1 MERGGCLE
9 GARSASTGGCAGTRP
24 REAASRR
31 EGEGGSR
38 MTTSTAPARPSSE
51 AAATS
56 PWVER
61 LRRVGRALAL
71 PAGSVVLAF
80 LIGAVLII
88 FAGGDPL
95 ASYEALACGGFGISC
110 FGGETPALQL
120 SNTVEFVAPL
130 LLAGLAVGVAFRA
143 GLFNIGVQGQL
154 SLGAI
159 FATLVGLH
167 LAALPS
173 LILIPLLLLA
183 SVVGGALWAGIVG
196 VLKAFTGAHEV
207 VTTIMLNYVAFNL
220 LNYLLINGP
229 MQAPNSSKISL
240 PVGQNAQLPT
250 LIPQEGIFFGQP
262 GGAYQASIAI
272 FIALAAAGVYAFL
285 MRRTALGYEIRAVGQ
300 SQRAARYAGIS
311 VRRTI
316 VVTMLISGAFAGL
329 TGGLLIAG
337 GSQHFLYADLAKD
350 TTGFDGIAVALLG
363 QNVAIGV
370 VLSAI
375 LFGAL
380 HAGGLVVQSDV
391 QISKHIVEI
400 LQAVILFSLAAN
412 FLRTLKLR
420 LPSLGREPAK
430 PDGMEASQAA
440 LQAEVGSAAAAEGD
454 GRA

>member
-1 MERGGCLE
+1 
-9 GARSASTGGCAGTRP
+9 
-24 REAASRR
+24 
-31 EGEGGSR
+31 
-38 MTTSTAPARPSSE
+38 MTASTAPARPEPESE

-80 LIGAVLII
+80 LIGAVLIAL
-88 FAGGDPL
+88 AGGDPL

-110 FGGETPALQL
+110 FGGETPALQI
-120 SNTVEFVAPL
+120 SNTIEFITPL
-130 LLAGLAVGVAFRA
+130 LMAGLAVGVAFRA

-154 SLGAI
+154 IIGAI
-159 FATLVGLH
+159 FATIVGLR
-167 LAALPS
+167 LASLPG
-173 LILIPLLLLA
+173 LILIPLLMLA
-183 SVVGGALWAGIVG
+183 GVVGGALWAGIVG

-207 VTTIMLNYVAFNL
+207 VTTIMLNYVAYNL

-229 MQAPNSSKISL
+229 MQAPNSSQISL

-250 LIPQEGIFFGQP
+250 LIPQEGLFFGQP
-262 GGAYQASIAI
+262 GGAYHASIGI

-316 VVTMLISGAFAGL
+316 IVTMLISGAFAGL
-329 TGGLLIAG
+329 TGGLMIAG
-337 GSQHFLYADLAKD
+337 GSLHYLYADLKFD
-350 TTGFDGIAVALLG
+350 TTGFDAIAVSLLG

-380 HAGGLVVQSDV
+380 HAGGLVMQSDV
-391 QISKHIVEI
+391 QISSHIVEI

-412 FLRTLKLR
+412 FLRSLKLR

-430 PDGMEASQAA
+430 PDGMEAAQAA
-440 LQAEVGSAAAAEGD
+440 LQAEVGSTAAAEGD